1 MANSKDGYGHNDN
14 LKIVEISCHKKSS
27 CFILKLLHI
36 FIEDMTNVDYFTVE
50 KLVATPKYSKIRYK
64 SKVEVTE

>member
-1 MANSKDGYGHNDN
+1 M
-14 LKIVEISCHKKSS
+14 KIVEISCHKKSS

-50 KLVATPKYSKIRYK
+50 KLVATPKFSKIRYK